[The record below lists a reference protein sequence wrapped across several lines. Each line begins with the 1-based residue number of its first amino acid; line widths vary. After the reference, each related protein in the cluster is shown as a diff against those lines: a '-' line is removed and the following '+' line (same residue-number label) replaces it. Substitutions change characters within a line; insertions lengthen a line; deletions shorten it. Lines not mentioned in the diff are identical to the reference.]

1 MFDWINKTVMEMTL
15 SDEIAK
21 SFCIIAV
28 LAVIGLI
35 GWAVDQLENRRKKM
49 NRNRNIKVDFRI
61 NGKHD
66 HYIEPKHGKSVPKL
80 LATKPKRRSK

>member
-1 MFDWINKTVMEMTL
+1 MFDWIGKSVMEMSR

-21 SFCIIAV
+21 SVCIITA

-35 GWAVDQLENRRKKM
+35 GWAVDKLENRRANM

-61 NGKHD
+61 NGKKD
-66 HYIEPKHGKSVPKL
+66 HSIEAKHGKSISRTK
-80 LATKPKRRSK
+80 ATKPKRRAK